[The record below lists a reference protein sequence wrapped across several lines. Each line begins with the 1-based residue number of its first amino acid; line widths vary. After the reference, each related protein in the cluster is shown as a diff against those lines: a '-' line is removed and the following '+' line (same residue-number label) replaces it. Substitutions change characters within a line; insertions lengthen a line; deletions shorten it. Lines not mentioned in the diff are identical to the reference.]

1 MSVYLCTKFQVSSI
15 TLTSFRQGD
24 NFPPTTSKRT
34 PKKPTQIRV
43 KFHTMEDSEK
53 QIQTLINSRTA
64 YAGHVTKVSNE
75 INDLIENCEHYKKLN
90 FVRSNTCQEYYF
102 NENSR
107 IIDLVSKIQSYC
119 EKFTEKFSK
128 SSKSKRSSLKSSL
141 LNSKS
146 SSKNIQLQKAK
157 H

>member
-24 NFPPTTSKRT
+24 NLPPTTSKRT
-34 PKKPTQIRV
+34 PKKPIRV

-75 INDLIENCEHYKKLN
+75 INDLTENCEHYKKLN
-90 FVRSNTCQEYYF
+90 FVRSITCQEYYF
-102 NENSR
+102 NENSG